1 MLALL
6 SLLQSRRDWPGSV
19 LADRL
24 DVTTRTIRR
33 DVDRLR
39 ELGYAITSAKG
50 PDGGYR
56 LAAGSDVPPLL
67 FDDDQ
72 AVAIAVALRGA
83 ASSGVDIDEA
93 AARALATIRQ
103 VMPDRLRRRIDGVRF
118 DKPAAPPDRVA
129 PATLEAVS
137 AAVAAHRVLTFEY
150 AGTRPATD
158 GPAPTLRSAEPHAV
172 VARDRRWYLVAWDR
186 DAADWRIFRLD
197 RLTPKF
203 SPGPTFTPRP
213 LPDDDATALVAA
225 RFKGSAR
232 RDEWP
237 CVGEFLL
244 PLTPAEVAPWLGD
257 GEMEQAAGVGTRVRV
272 GSWSWPALVAWVLR
286 FDVPFTVVGP
296 PELREALPGLAER
309 VASAA
314 NTAQGTDTPNASP
327 SR

>member
-1 MLALL
+1 MPTTSSRMLALL
-6 SLLQSRRDWPGSV
+6 SLLQSRRDWPGTV

-24 DVTTRTIRR
+24 HVTTRTIRR

-56 LAAGSDVPPLL
+56 LAAGADVPPLL

-103 VMPDRLRRRIDGVRF
+103 VMPDRLRRRIDGLRF
-118 DKPAAPPDRVA
+118 DEPEAPIGQVD

-137 AAVAAHRVLTFEY
+137 AAVTGHRVLTFEY
-150 AGTRPATD
+150 AGAAPAASD
-158 GPAPTLRSAEPHAV
+158 RAPALRRVEPHAV
-172 VARDRRWYLVAWDR
+172 VARGRRWYLVAWDR
-186 DAADWRIFRLD
+186 DAADWRILRLD
-197 RLTPKF
+197 RVTPKF
-203 SPGPTFTPRP
+203 SPGPAFSPRP

-225 RFKGSAR
+225 RFKGSFSGS
-232 RDEWP
+232 EWP
-237 CVGEFLL
+237 CVGELLL
-244 PLTPAEVAPWLGD
+244 PLAPAEVAPWLGD
-257 GEMEQAAGVGTRVRV
+257 GEMEHADGLGTRVRV
-272 GSWSWPALVAWVLR
+272 GSWSWPALIAWVLR

-309 VASAA
+309 VASA
-314 NTAQGTDTPNASP
+314 G
-327 SR
+327 R